1 MATKKEA
8 STGLL
13 KLLEDQVADIYY
25 AEKQIL
31 KTLPKMAKAT
41 TNDELRTAFTDH
53 AEETKA
59 QIARLEEVFAAL
71 DLPVKGKKCPAID
84 GILEEG
90 SEIMDEFSDDAA
102 LDAGLVAAAQKVEH
116 YEIASYGSMCAWAE
130 QLGLED
136 VVSLITETLEEE
148 KGADEKLSNI
158 AEEVVNIEAD
168 EEGEEEEELVDMD
181 ESSSPTA
188 KSRNSATKSSPKSSS
203 NGTTAKSGRSGTKR

>member
-31 KTLPKMAKAT
+31 KTLPKMAKAA

>member
-116 YEIASYGSMCAWAE
+116 YEMASYGCLHAWAAL
-130 QLGLED
+130 LGNKKAAGLLED
-136 VVSLITETLEEE
+136 ILDEE
-148 KGADEKLSNI
+148 KAANDGLTKLAI
-158 AEEVVNIEAD
+158 
-168 EEGEEEEELVDMD
+168 
-181 ESSSPTA
+181 A
-188 KSRNSATKSSPKSSS
+188 KSNQEALCELCESEPELPPSKATDKKAMGIRRGIRPLVV
-203 NGTTAKSGRSGTKR
+203 RKR